1 MLRIDNDLLKEVG
14 LGDLPM
20 EEKSLLVTQ
29 IHEQLE
35 LRVGTRL
42 AEKMSEEQK
51 EEFDTN
57 YIQQADEKGAMA
69 WLEKN
74 FPDYPEVVKEELQK
88 LKEELKQQADT
99 IRDVV
104 AKQSAQSGAS
114 SVAGEQAQQPEQN
127 Q

>member
-20 EEKSLLVTQ
+20 EEKSLLVSQ

-51 EEFDTN
+51 EEFDTD
-57 YIQQADEKGAMA
+57 YIQKEDEKGAMA

-74 FPDYPEVVKEELQK
+74 FPDYPNVVKEELQK
-88 LKEELKQQADT
+88 LKEELKQQSDT

-104 AKQSAQSGAS
+104 QKQQSS
-114 SVAGEQAQQPEQN
+114 SGEQEQSPEQS